1 MSEFQYIG
9 FRAAEKPVSDKDLEY
24 MRQQS
29 SRAEVT
35 PWSFDNEY
43 HYGDFR
49 GDARTML
56 RRGYD
61 IHLHY
66 ANFGIRELLI
76 GLQHNLPSA
85 PGAGPYLA
93 EDRLQFL
100 EDKQGRGGI
109 LSISPYLEAGD
120 QDELWDVHEI
130 LDRLVPLRAE
140 ILAGDLRPLYLAH
153 LAVMSD
159 DEHDPEE
166 STEGPVPAGLG
177 HLTAPQRALAELFGL
192 SDALIAAA
200 AEGNSEKAGQE
211 DPGRLYAGWLQSL
224 PQATKDAWLREWLA
238 DAHSSARSDMLAEF
252 RKSRPTAAWPTVRR
266 DRTIAELE
274 SAAKGIHEKAVRK
287 AAETAARQRA
297 KRLAAMA
304 ADPAP
309 TLRETERLVKLRSRD
324 SYVEIATLLKDLREA
339 LAGKKEAG
347 LAERQAQ
354 KTQEGEPHAQPA
366 YLGTSSRGVRGQMRR
381 VRVV

>member
-43 HYGDFR
+43 HFGDFR
-49 GDARTML
+49 GDALNML

-66 ANFGIRELLI
+66 ANFGIRKLLI
-76 GLQHNLPSA
+76 GLSYNLPSA

-100 EDKQGRGGI
+100 KDKQGQGGI
-109 LSISPYLEAGD
+109 LSISPYHESGD
-120 QDELWDVHEI
+120 LDELWNVQEI

-166 STEGPVPAGLG
+166 TTEGPVPAGLG
-177 HLTAPQRALAELFGL
+177 NLTAPQRALAELFGL
-192 SDALIAAA
+192 SNSLIAAA
-200 AEGNSEKAGQE
+200 AEGNSEQPVQE
-211 DPGRLYAGWLQSL
+211 GPGGLHAGWLQGL
-224 PQATKDAWLREWLA
+224 PQATKDAWLLEWLA

-252 RKSRPTAAWPTVRR
+252 RKSRPTAVWPTVQRG
-266 DRTIAELE
+266 RTIAELE
-274 SAAKGIHEKAVRK
+274 SAAETIHEKAVRK

-309 TLRETERLVKLRSRD
+309 TLRETERLVKRRSRD

-339 LAGKKEAG
+339 LAGKKESG

-354 KTQEGEPHAQPA
+354 KLKKENPT
-366 YLGTSSRGVRGQMRR
+366 LNLLTSELRR
-381 VRVV
+381 AGFAAK